1 MVIDARHAPSF
12 RMHQPQRGEKKTD
25 LRNGKPVNFVPVI
38 AEDLD
43 FWFKKDS
50 LWYSED
56 LDAVQGGDAGGF
68 FSLALLAV
76 QQKRG

>member
-1 MVIDARHAPSF
+1 M
-12 RMHQPQRGEKKTD
+12 
-25 LRNGKPVNFVPVI
+25 NFVPVI

-68 FSLALLAV
+68 FLALLAV